1 MQTKRINPKMGFWRA
16 KQGLSKH
23 GILRPNWSHV
33 LGEERNRRER
43 RGKERRRGRRW
54 RSQAK
59 QAKVW
64 NFGFLVWKLTLIMN
78 FMRFGMDLWFCMI
91 IILPKPRVWLGF
103 HPKTIKYGK

>member
-1 MQTKRINPKMGFWRA
+1 MKLYPKMGFWRA
-16 KQGLSKH
+16 KQGLSKD

-59 QAKVW
+59 QAKVR
-64 NFGFLVWKLTLIMN
+64 NFE
-78 FMRFGMDLWFCMI
+78 FCMETNLDYGFYEI
-91 IILPKPRVWLGF
+91 WHGSLGL
-103 HPKTIKYGK
+103 YDD